1 MTTVTIQLI
10 QLEYGIGVRVEGID
24 RDIVDKLMRWEDPQ
38 SLEHLNMV
46 QTLGLQA
53 LLSIMQDI
61 HSNKDATLQTIH

>member
-24 RDIVDKLMRWEDPQ
+24 RDIVDKLMRWEEPP
-38 SLEHLNMV
+38 SLKHLNMV

-61 HSNKDATLQTIH
+61 HSNKDARLETIH

>member
-24 RDIVDKLMRWEDPQ
+24 RDIVDKLMRWEDPP
-38 SLEHLNMV
+38 SLKHLHMV
-46 QTLGLQA
+46 QKLGLQA

>member
-24 RDIVDKLMRWEDPQ
+24 RDIVDKLMRWEDPP

-53 LLSIMQDI
+53 LLNIMQDI
-61 HSNKDATLQTIH
+61 HSHENATLQTIH

>member
-24 RDIVDKLMRWEDPQ
+24 RDIVDKLMRWEDPP
-38 SLEHLNMV
+38 SLKHLNMV
-46 QTLGLQA
+46 QKLGLQA

-61 HSNKDATLQTIH
+61 HSSKDATLQTIH

>member
-24 RDIVDKLMRWEDPQ
+24 RDIVDKLMRWEDPP
-38 SLEHLNMV
+38 SLKHLNMV
-46 QTLGLQA
+46 QKLGLQA

>member
-24 RDIVDKLMRWEDPQ
+24 RNIVDKLMRWEEPP
-38 SLEHLNMV
+38 SLKHLNMV

>member
-24 RDIVDKLMRWEDPQ
+24 RDIVDKLMRWEEPP
-38 SLEHLNMV
+38 SLKHLNMV

>member
-24 RDIVDKLMRWEDPQ
+24 RNIVDKLMRWEDPP
-38 SLEHLNMV
+38 SLKHLNMV

>member
-24 RDIVDKLMRWEDPQ
+24 RDIVDKLMHWEDPP
-38 SLEHLNMV
+38 SLKHLNMV

>member
-24 RDIVDKLMRWEDPQ
+24 RDIVDKLMRWEDPP
-38 SLEHLNMV
+38 SLEHLKMV